1 MSQQKNFD
9 PFELWKEAYN
19 QSESYWSNVLDENM
33 KEKYFS
39 KWMGKVLESNL
50 LFKKMMNQTTEGY
63 LEQVNIPT
71 RKDISNVASLV
82 VDVDAKIDNM
92 EDLIEEMKANQLN
105 EKALKNEIKD
115 LNNKLDQVLSLLN
128 EKSKAS
134 AGKEK
139 EVVKQSK

>member
-19 QSESYWSNVLDENM
+19 QSESYWGHILDENM
-33 KEKYFS
+33 KEEYFS

-71 RKDISNVASLV
+71 RKDLSSVASLV
-82 VDVDAKIDNM
+82 VNVDEKIDSM
-92 EDLIEEMKANQLN
+92 EELIEGVKADNQLS
-105 EKALKNEIKD
+105 ETKLKNEIKQ
-115 LNNKLDQVLSLLN
+115 LNDKLDQVLSLLN
-128 EKSKAS
+128 EKGKSVNS
-134 AGKEK
+134 KEK
-139 EVVKQSK
+139 EAKQSK